1 MTITLV
7 KKILADG
14 TPCKKCGDVLA
25 KLESSGQMS
34 AIDRI
39 VIADERDPSS
49 EGMVL
54 AQQHD
59 VNRAPFFLIEEEGK
73 ETQIY
78 TVYMKFVKEVLEQ
91 KTEEK
96 DELREIMENSDDLDF
111 L

>member
-96 DELREIMENSDDLDF
+96 DELREIMENSDDL
-111 L
+111 